1 MNIGEAAAA
10 SGVSAKM
17 IRHYESIGLIPAPAR
32 TGAGYRTYQPQD
44 VQRLIF
50 IHHARELGFS
60 IPQIGTLL
68 ALWSNQ
74 HRASQDVKAL
84 ASQHLV
90 ELDRKIEQLQ
100 AMKMTLEQL
109 ICACQGNQ
117 QSECPIMDHLLAG
130 KES

>member
-17 IRHYESIGLIPAPAR
+17 IRHYEAIGLIPAPAR
-32 TGAGYRTYQPQD
+32 TGSGYRTYQPQD
-44 VQRLIF
+44 IQRLIF

-68 ALWSNQ
+68 ALWGDQN
-74 HRASQDVKAL
+74 RASQDVKAL
-84 ASQHLV
+84 AIRHV
-90 ELDRKIEQLQ
+90 AELDRKIVQLQ

-109 ICACQGNQ
+109 ICACQGDQ
-117 QSECPIMDHLLAG
+117 HPECPIMDHLLAG
-130 KES
+130 KP

>member
-32 TGAGYRTYQPQD
+32 TGAGYRTYQLQD
-44 VQRLIF
+44 IQRLIF

-68 ALWSNQ
+68 ALWGNQ
-74 HRASQDVKAL
+74 NRASQDVKVL
-84 ASQHLV
+84 AIQHLT
-90 ELDRKIEQLQ
+90 ELDRKIDQLQ

-117 QSECPIMDHLLAG
+117 QPECPIMDHLLTG
-130 KES
+130 KE